1 MYNPTEIMGR
11 IDINLPDDLENKF
24 RMEAGRRLGARRGS
38 LTDAIVDAIEIWLE
52 EDETTA
58 EDKQSETRR
67 KR

>member
-1 MYNPTEIMGR
+1 MGR
-11 IDINLPDDLENKF
+11 IDINLPDDLENRL

-52 EDETTA
+52 K
-58 EDKQSETRR
+58 DKEVDDNNQSKRSETRR

>member
-1 MYNPTEIMGR
+1 MGR
-11 IDINLPDDLENKF
+11 IDINLPDELENKL

-52 EDETTA
+52 EDD
-58 EDKQSETRR
+58 DKDNKGSEPKHGEARR